1 VTENEKFIHRADL
14 AKYWAEVFKN
24 MNKKHINR
32 LRELARQVKEIA
44 ELPIQQTNIKLWQ
57 GVNDLNSTRP
67 VVHTR
72 DYPIYLIEY
81 GDELTPT
88 IEDETLQ
95 RFEMDLLLRIYEWN
109 HLKCDRVIE
118 PIIKC
123 QCILNDTM
131 FGIKETSSSASD
143 NFTFGKE
150 IRGSKHFISQ
160 IKTEED
166 LALIKAPVV
175 TFDEEATMEK
185 YKEMKEIFDGILEV
199 KLHGS
204 AYFHCVPWDDLMTWM
219 GLSEGLYNFVL
230 MPAMLHKAVR
240 IYINAQITRA
250 KQYESLGIL
259 SSNNCAANIGNNGFG
274 FTTKLPP
281 PTKNGIGAKLKD
293 IWGENADQ
301 ILTTVSP
308 GMSKE
313 FAFAYEREWADLF
326 GMYSYGCCEKLDH
339 KITELTSSFTNLRK
353 ISVSPFSKLEEA
365 MEKIGSK
372 YTVCFKPNSTYL
384 VGNTWDKEPLR
395 KELVTVCEL
404 AKKYRSHVEINMKT
418 ILTLN
423 GDPRRLWE
431 WCDMAREIVSHYYV

>member
-1 VTENEKFIHRADL
+1 
-14 AKYWAEVFKN
+14 
-24 MNKKHINR
+24 MNTKHINR
-32 LRELARQVKEIA
+32 LRELARQVREIA
-44 ELPIQQTNIKLWQ
+44 ELPIQQTNTRLWQ

-81 GDELTPT
+81 GDELVPT
-88 IEDETLQ
+88 IDDETLQ
-95 RFEMDLLLRIYEWN
+95 RYEMDLLLRIYEWK
-109 HLKCDRVIE
+109 HLRCDRVIE
-118 PIIKC
+118 PLIKC
-123 QCILNDTM
+123 QCVVNDTM

-143 NFTFGKE
+143 SFKFGSE
-150 IRGSKHFISQ
+150 QRGSKQFIPQ

-166 LALIKAPVV
+166 LALIKTPVV
-175 TFDEEATMEK
+175 TYDHEATIKK
-185 YKEMKEIFDGILEV
+185 YGTMKEIFDGILDV

-230 MPAMLHKAVR
+230 APTLMHKAVR
-240 IYINAQITRA
+240 IYIDAQIARA
-250 KQYESLGIL
+250 KQYERLGIL
-259 SSNNCAANIGNNGFG
+259 SSNNCAANIGNNGLG

-281 PTKNGIGAKLKD
+281 PPASGIGARLKD

-308 GMSKE
+308 AMSKE
-313 FAFAYEREWADLF
+313 FAFTYEREWADLF
-326 GMYSYGCCEKLDH
+326 GLHSYGCCERLDH
-339 KITELTSSFTNLRK
+339 KIAELTSSFANLRK

-365 MEKIGSK
+365 MEKIGSS
-372 YTVCFKPNSTYL
+372 YTVCFKPNSNYL
-384 VGNTWDKEPLR
+384 VGKTWDKELLR

-404 AKKYRSHVEINMKT
+404 ARKYRSHVEINMKT
-418 ILTLN
+418 MLTLS

-431 WCDMAREIVSHYYV
+431 WCDMALEIASAYHL